1 MAALSA
7 LALVAGLLG
16 GCAAREQDSTREPAE
31 VAADGYVYGY
41 APIALARTRANMIC
55 LLPVNQLYSQAA
67 MSGPETRV
75 VVAPNA
81 DTLYSI
87 AWLDLRAGPVL
98 LTHPAMG
105 ERYFDFQL
113 LDMYT
118 NVFDTIGTRQTG
130 QAAGSH
136 AIVPPGW
143 RGETPAGA
151 VVIESPTWDAWM
163 IGRTLVES
171 DADLAAARAAQ
182 QQYRMTVLESPVP
195 DAPPSLPPTD
205 SGNNPAPQAIAAAG
219 PPFFDELSAILA
231 ANPPPAEDAPMLE
244 QLATLGVAP
253 GATPSRGEPED
264 VAALA
269 AGVVRGD
276 KQIVGLAHTS
286 FGGGAWSSL
295 QDAGR
300 YGTDYLHRAGVA
312 KIGLGANVPEESMY
326 YVARTD
332 AGGAELRG
340 RSADDAPQRAA
351 SGYRLHFP
359 AGGLPPIDE
368 RGFWSVTMY
377 GPDMF
382 FVANPLGRY
391 AIGDRTPGLVR
402 GDDGSLD
409 LWIGAQPPASGT
421 SNWLP
426 APPGEFVIMLRSYLP
441 TDQAWTPP
449 VPERLR

>member
-1 MAALSA
+1 VRRRRVAVLST
-7 LALVAGLLG
+7 LVLVAGLLG
-16 GCAAREQDSTREPAE
+16 GCASQEQDSAKAPAD
-31 VAADGYVYGY
+31 VAAEGYVYGY

-67 MSGPETRV
+67 MSGPATRV

-87 AWLDLRAGPVL
+87 AWLDLRSGPVL
-98 LTHPAMG
+98 LNHPEMG

-113 LDMYT
+113 LEMYT
-118 NVFDTIGTRQTG
+118 NVFGNIGTRETG

-136 AIVPPGW
+136 VIVPPGW
-143 RGETPAGA
+143 HGETPAGA
-151 VVIESPTWDAWM
+151 AVIESPTWDAWM

-171 DADLAAARAAQ
+171 DADLTAARAAQ
-182 QQYRMTVLESPVP
+182 QQYKMTVLTAPIP
-195 DAPPSLPPTD
+195 DAPPPLPPTD
-205 SGNNPAPQAIAAAG
+205 CGNNPAPQAIAGSG
-219 PPFFDELSAILA
+219 PKVFDELAAILA
-231 ANPPPAEDAPMLE
+231 ANPPPEADAPMLE
-244 QLATLGVAP
+244 QLATLGVTP
-253 GATPSRGEPED
+253 GATPSGGDPDD

-269 AGVVRGD
+269 TGVVRGD
-276 KQIVGLAHTS
+276 MQILGLATSS
-286 FGGGAWSSL
+286 FGGDGPWSSL

-326 YVARTD
+326 YVARSGPD
-332 AGGAELRG
+332 GAPLRG
-340 RSADDAPQRAA
+340 DGG
-351 SGYRLHFP
+351 GYRLHFP

-368 RGFWSVTMY
+368 RGFWSVTLY

-382 FVANPLGRY
+382 FVENPLGRY

-402 GDDGSLD
+402 GGDGSLD
-409 LWIGAQPPASGT
+409 LWIGAEPPASGP

-426 APPGEFVIMLRSYLP
+426 APPGEFVLMLRSYLP
-441 TDQAWTPP
+441 TDQSWTPP
-449 VPERLR
+449 APEPVR